1 MNYLKYHENAN
12 LKHFYDNIF
21 EKGDI
26 LIINHPTWIFK
37 YLENLI
43 ANILTTSLTILWNKE
58 LVVSEHFPIFFV
70 NTNYEIKTSG
80 WRFKNTKSAYDKHNI
95 TFNEQLPLLHWR
107 HIEFNGTMKKIC
119 ETPMRTLTHIYDA
132 NLSEQEYILKDKDI
146 KSSWISKVLKKSS
159 KKKQRLYI
167 KFLKTNTL
175 KDEFEYKTNKNLS
188 EKLLVKIFT
197 RI

>member
-1 MNYLKYHENAN
+1 MSYLKYHENAN

-26 LIINHPTWIFK
+26 LIINHPTWIYK
-37 YLENLI
+37 YLENVI
-43 ANILTTSLTILWNKE
+43 DNILTTSLTILWNKE

-70 NTNYEIKTSG
+70 NTNYEIKTSE
-80 WRFKNTKSAYDKHNI
+80 WRFKNTKSVYDKHNI
-95 TFNEQLPLLHWR
+95 TFNEHLSLLHWR
-107 HIEFNGTMKKIC
+107 HIEFNGTMKKIYK
-119 ETPMRTLTHIYDA
+119 TPMRTQTHIYDA
-132 NLSEQEYILKDKDI
+132 NFSEQEYIFKDKGI

-159 KKKQRLYI
+159 KKKQRLSI

-175 KDEFEYKTNKNLS
+175 KDEFEYKTNKSLF
-188 EKLLVKIFT
+188 EKLLVKIST

>member
-80 WRFKNTKSAYDKHNI
+80 WRFKNTKKCLWQAQHNFQW
-95 TFNEQLPLLHWR
+95 TTVSTAL
-107 HIEFNGTMKKIC
+107 
-119 ETPMRTLTHIYDA
+119 ETY
-132 NLSEQEYILKDKDI
+132 
-146 KSSWISKVLKKSS
+146 
-159 KKKQRLYI
+159 
-167 KFLKTNTL
+167 
-175 KDEFEYKTNKNLS
+175 
-188 EKLLVKIFT
+188 